1 MKIDRVDH
9 VGIAVK
15 NLDAAIRFYETVLGM
30 QCDGIEEVAD
40 QKVRAA
46 FFRCGTVKIEL
57 LESTSA
63 EGPLAKFIEKR
74 GEGLHHIAYRVDDL
88 RAALRDAESQGI
100 RLIDREPRRGAGGMR
115 IAFLHPK
122 SAYGTLI
129 ELCEREE

>member
-63 EGPLAKFIEKR
+63 GGPLAKFIEKR